1 MEIFDLVI
9 IGGGP
14 GGLSAAV
21 YALRAR
27 MKLLIIEK
35 AGVGGQIAL
44 TDIIENYLGF
54 PSLSGLELVA
64 HFETHA
70 KGLGAEIKYALV
82 KKVTKEDNHFTI
94 DLGDE
99 KIVAKSVIVSSGAE
113 PSKLGI
119 PGEEAFAGKGVSTC
133 GTCDG
138 PFYRGRDIA
147 IVGGGDTATKEAVYL
162 SRLVNKIYLVHRR
175 DALRAEKVLQER
187 ALSRPNIE
195 FLWHHRAVEIKG
207 DRQGVTDLE
216 VEGVKG
222 GVRRTLSVHGV
233 FIFVGIVPNTGFVD
247 CEKDPAG
254 FIKTDANMESSVH
267 GLFAVGDCRVTPL
280 RQVVVAVGDGAVA
293 AVKAE
298 EYVSELEGKLY
309 AGKSEKK

>member
-1 MEIFDLVI
+1 MYDLVI

-35 AGVGGQIAL
+35 AGLGGQIAL
-44 TDIIENYLGF
+44 TDVIENYLGF
-54 PSLSGLELVA
+54 PSLSGQELVA
-64 HFETHA
+64 RFEAHVN
-70 KGLGAEIKYALV
+70 GLGAEIKYSLV
-82 KKVTKEDNHFTI
+82 KKITKENDHFTI
-94 DLGDE
+94 DLGDGT
-99 KIVAKSVIVSSGAE
+99 IIAKSVIVGSGAE

-119 PGEEAFAGKGVSTC
+119 PGEALFTGKGVSTC

-162 SRLVNKIYLVHRR
+162 SKLVNKIYLVHRR
-175 DALRAEKVLQER
+175 DTLRAEKVLQER

-207 DRQGVTDLE
+207 DEQGVAAID
-216 VEGVKG
+216 VESVKNG
-222 GVRRTLSVHGV
+222 DRRTLSVHGV

-247 CEKDPAG
+247 CGKDSAG
-254 FIKTDANMESSVH
+254 FIKTDENLQTSIP
-267 GLFAVGDCRVTPL
+267 GLFAIGDCRVTPL

-298 EYVSELEGKLY
+298 EYISELEGKLY
-309 AGKSEKK
+309 AGKSKKQ